1 MRQAMRSVRRTF
13 RNLTVQAPMQNAA
26 PQDLHPS
33 ELGQD
38 TSETMNL
45 LFLQGSSAALA
56 DRWLFIEAR
65 GWR

>member
-1 MRQAMRSVRRTF
+1 MRHAMRSVRRTF
-13 RNLTVQAPMQNAA
+13 RNLIADAPMQIAA

-38 TSETMNL
+38 TSESVSL
-45 LFLQGSSAALA
+45 PPLQGSSAALA
-56 DRWLFIEAR
+56 DRWLFFEAR